1 MQNQYYWHMAFIP
14 SNNSSFIRPNAA
26 LPIDEGAPRHTAVAR
41 VMPTLPQGT
50 NAVLPSAQPSDLAR
64 EFHKKPLQRVYN
76 PRQAPSAI
84 SSENFLAARAL
95 MSATF
100 VHNIAMT
107 KEARI
112 SNLYKDAPEF
122 SDQIDILA

>member
-1 MQNQYYWHMAFIP
+1 MVFIP
-14 SNNSSFIRPNAA
+14 VNNSTVPRPNAA
-26 LPIDEGAPRHTAVAR
+26 LLIDEGAPKHTTVAR

-50 NAVLPSAQPSDLAR
+50 KAVAPSAQPYDLSR
-64 EFHKKPLQRVYN
+64 EFHQKPLQQIYN

-112 SNLYKDAPEF
+112 SNLYKEAPKF

>member
-1 MQNQYYWHMAFIP
+1 MVYIP
-14 SNNSSFIRPNAA
+14 NNNSTVARPNAA
-26 LPIDEGAPRHTAVAR
+26 SITDEGAPRNTTVAR
-41 VMPTLPQGT
+41 VMPTLPNGT
-50 NAVLPSAQPSDLAR
+50 KAVAPSTQPFDLAR
-64 EFHKKPLQRVYN
+64 EFHKKPLQQIYN
-76 PRQAPSAI
+76 PRHAPSAI

-112 SNLYKDAPEF
+112 SNLYKDTPKF
-122 SDQIDILA
+122 RDQIDILA